1 MGLFDWVKKKKDKQK
16 QKVDDDKLLREE
28 VMNEMSDEILAIRKE
43 KIRQEILAE
52 ENGEKKKGGSEF
64 LKKLGEEFKT
74 SNLGGNIQMEKLLG
88 KKNDN
93 ESNVND
99 KIINSDKISQLIGG
113 KTNINIMDKNL
124 ADMMGYDKKLNNN
137 PITDE
142 KLKRFTNL
150 GSNASEE
157 KLKELLKRK
166 VK

>member
-1 MGLFDWVKKKKDKQK
+1 
-16 QKVDDDKLLREE
+16 
-28 VMNEMSDEILAIRKE
+28 
-43 KIRQEILAE
+43 
-52 ENGEKKKGGSEF
+52 
-64 LKKLGEEFKT
+64 
-74 SNLGGNIQMEKLLG
+74 LGGNIQMEKLLG

>member
-74 SNLGGNIQMEKLLG
+74 
-88 KKNDN
+88 
-93 ESNVND
+93 
-99 KIINSDKISQLIGG
+99 
-113 KTNINIMDKNL
+113 
-124 ADMMGYDKKLNNN
+124 
-137 PITDE
+137 
-142 KLKRFTNL
+142 
-150 GSNASEE
+150 
-157 KLKELLKRK
+157 
-166 VK
+166 